1 MLLLVGLGNPGQKY
15 ARNRHNAGMMAVDHI
30 ADHYR
35 LAPPRQRFQGV
46 CRDGL
51 IAGEKLVCLKPATF
65 MNLSG
70 QSVGDAM
77 RFYKL
82 TPADIVVFHDEL
94 DLAPGKLRVK
104 TGGGNG
110 GHNGLR
116 SLDAHIGAEYRRVRM
131 GIGHPGNRDLVTPYL
146 LSDFTAEEIRD
157 WLTDMLKAIAVCA
170 EFLLRG
176 EDDAFQSRVMARMK
190 PNPRLPLPAND
201 TQQ

>member
-15 ARNRHNAGMMAVDHI
+15 ARNRHNAGMLAVDRI

-35 LAPPRQRFQGV
+35 LAAPRQRFQGIS
-46 CRDGL
+46 RDGL
-51 IAGEKLVCLKPATF
+51 IAGHKVVCLKPATF

-70 QSVGDAM
+70 QSVGEAM
-77 RFYKL
+77 RFFKL

-116 SLDAHIGAEYRRVRM
+116 SLDAHIGPDYRRVRI
-131 GIGHPGNRDLVTPYL
+131 GIGHPGNKDLVTPYV
-146 LSDFTAEEIRD
+146 LSDFTADEITE
-157 WLTDMLKAIAVCA
+157 WLNSMLEAMAACA
-170 EFLLRG
+170 EYLMRG
-176 EDDAFQSRVMARMK
+176 ADDAFQSRVMALLKPAARMQT
-190 PNPRLPLPAND
+190 PARNN
-201 TQQ
+201 QE